1 MTWICLSSRSA
12 SRHDRKEPSGPD
24 AAESDPDSGIRI
36 HQTSKEYHADFKIL
50 QLRQNEP
57 LMRSSDYN
65 MEDKNMTAIVALIGV
80 VTLGL
85 LAGKTVS
92 SYTYEAVGANA

>member
-1 MTWICLSSRSA
+1 
-12 SRHDRKEPSGPD
+12 
-24 AAESDPDSGIRI
+24 
-36 HQTSKEYHADFKIL
+36 
-50 QLRQNEP
+50 
-57 LMRSSDYN
+57 MRSSDYN

-92 SYTYEAVGANA
+92 GYTYEAVGVNA